1 MLNHTRM
8 PRKVPLTP
16 RQIELS
22 TLMGRLVLQG
32 KEDTDEYEQLAYEFD
47 KISLEQK
54 YNYS

>member
-32 KEDTDEYEQLAYEFD
+32 KDDTDEYEQLAYEFD

-54 YNYS
+54 I